1 MYMRFCLLVSL
12 CTMFGPGARKDQK
25 RVLDLL
31 ELETEIIITNRV
43 SVENPTLVL
52 CKSN

>member
-1 MYMRFCLLVSL
+1 
-12 CTMFGPGARKDQK
+12 MFGLGARKDEK

-31 ELETEIIITNRV
+31 ELETEMIITYHV

-52 CKSN
+52 CRSN